1 MSISQIAPIASAAT
15 SKPDFTQ
22 PKIAE
27 RKSAPPEHSHQV
39 LSLQHP
45 FRMRSLF
52 ILLLALATLP
62 LHAAELSPAET
73 QALLKNLQEHRA
85 KFPSL
90 SADFVEERTTHLLN
104 KPLSSVG
111 TIAFQ
116 SPNKFR
122 REVAGSSPSLTV
134 SNGQKLWIY
143 YPNFK
148 EAELYT
154 LGQKAF
160 FDDSIAALTAGLNF
174 QRLEQFYT
182 CKAFREPPGYRL
194 LLTPRGP
201 GLRHML
207 KELSVWVSE
216 EYKIDHSETLLPKGD
231 RIVTVYK
238 NQRPTPLSPSI
249 FDFTPPSDA
258 HIAQP
263 LGK

>member
-1 MSISQIAPIASAAT
+1 
-15 SKPDFTQ
+15 
-22 PKIAE
+22 
-27 RKSAPPEHSHQV
+27 
-39 LSLQHP
+39 
-45 FRMRSLF
+45 MR
-52 ILLLALATLP
+52 LP
-62 LHAAELSPAET
+62 LLVLFFLTLAVQAAELTPAET
-73 QALLKNLQEHRA
+73 QTLLKNLQEHRA
-85 KFPSL
+85 KYPSL

-104 KPLSSVG
+104 KPLVSDG
-111 TIAFQ
+111 TIAFL

-122 REVAGSSPSLTV
+122 REVTGSSPSLTV

-174 QRLEQFYT
+174 TRLEQFYN
-182 CKAFREPPGYRL
+182 CKAFKESPGYHL
-194 LLTPRGP
+194 VLTPRGP

-207 KELSVWVSE
+207 KELSVWVDD
-216 EYKIDHSETLLPKGD
+216 EYRIQRSETILPKGD
-231 RIVTVYK
+231 RIVTSYK

-249 FDFTPPSDA
+249 FDFNPPAEA